1 MDSFFSEIG
10 IPAIDFV
17 QISAVYILTM
27 LIFFGLRDKKH
38 RWLNYS
44 MLVTFILQCILV
56 ILSHK
61 GLRVKLF
68 AALMLM
74 TALIAQITVTRRRK
88 LEARERSAAK

>member
-74 TALIAQITVTRRRK
+74 TALIVQLTVTRRRK
-88 LEARERSAAK
+88 LEARERSAAE